1 MDFIV
6 DTDVVSM
13 FCKIEGIA
21 LLKKILPYSKIYS
34 KLMIEIC

>member
-13 FCKIEGIA
+13 FCKIEKIGFDGINIY
-21 LLKKILPYSKIYS
+21 LLS
-34 KLMIEIC
+34 